1 MNGYFLYL
9 SCRPILF
16 QDTISYH
23 MRKHMMLTGALLFCL
38 MIVFQGPSHAQV
50 KDSSSAQ
57 KKGRWSAAGRADKM
71 SDKLYREL
79 NLTHT
84 QDEQIFAI
92 NEDIIRRRDAIKGN
106 KQLPAKDRM
115 QQLKALNEERNQRF
129 KTVLSPTQYKKW
141 NDWEM
146 KKREQL
152 EAKMDKKQERKMA
165 KQDR

>member
-1 MNGYFLYL
+1 
-9 SCRPILF
+9 
-16 QDTISYH
+16 
-23 MRKHMMLTGALLFCL
+23 MRKHLMLTGALLLCL
-38 MIVFQGPSHAQV
+38 LLVFQGDSYAQV

-71 SDKLYREL
+71 GDKISREL
-79 NLTHT
+79 NLTH
-84 QDEQIFAI
+84 QQNEQILTI
-92 NEDIIRRRDAIKGN
+92 NEDIIRRRDAINAN
-106 KQLPAKDRM
+106 KSLPAKDRM
-115 QQLKALNEERNQRF
+115 QQLKTLNEERCQRF